1 MFPAAILLQP
11 CYSMQKSSKS
21 VIFQSG
27 KSEKQASEKNWKTI
41 FVLAQEHERK
51 TYNLSLAE
59 T

>member
-1 MFPAAILLQP
+1 MLLLQP
-11 CYSMQKSSKS
+11 CYSSLSKS